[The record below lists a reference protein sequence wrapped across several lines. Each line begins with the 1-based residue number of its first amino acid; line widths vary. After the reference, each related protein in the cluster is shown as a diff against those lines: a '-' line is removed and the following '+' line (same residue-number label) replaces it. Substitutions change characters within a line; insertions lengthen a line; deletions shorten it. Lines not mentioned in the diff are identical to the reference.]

1 MVWLIWFSYISTIK
15 WSAKLSLYKSVV
27 LQEHHGQC
35 LKDQILPTTYD
46 LFTGTRSAADLIFL
60 FSVLEYIISK
70 NFAKQ

>member
-1 MVWLIWFSYISTIK
+1 M
-15 WSAKLSLYKSVV
+15 SVV